1 MIGIKEMNTIDI
13 ENHFVI
19 KVRNITETKNRNNR
33 YHVEIITKCR
43 NVEITR
49 RKRIEKFNVLS
60 RHRK

>member
-1 MIGIKEMNTIDI
+1 MIGFKEMNAIDI

>member
-1 MIGIKEMNTIDI
+1 MIGFKEMNTIDI

-33 YHVEIITKCR
+33 YHVEI
-43 NVEITR
+43 TR